1 MKYYVGIDLGT
12 TNSAIST
19 FDGEN
24 VRVCKN
30 KKDQTEVMPSVIYID
45 KRGRK
50 FFGKT
55 AYLKIPQD
63 EKNCA
68 FLFKRFMGTST
79 KIKIGDKSFTPEECS
94 AEILRELY
102 KNLPEEIRKSNDVGT
117 VITVP
122 AAFNQMQNAATLEA
136 AKMAGFAHVALM
148 QEPVAAIMCVMRHK
162 KNDSNFLIY
171 DLGGGTLDV
180 AIAENFSGKINLLAH
195 GGKTMCGGRDFD
207 KILTNKIVIPRIRD
221 TYAIPTNWN
230 TFEKYKRLFRIATY
244 LTENAKI
251 ELSTEEVVKIS
262 SETNIEDENG
272 EKIYIDVE
280 ITREKYNELIDE
292 MVMESIETT
301 RETIEK
307 SGLTPHDIDRIIFV
321 GGPTNYKPLCEKI
334 VMEVGIPGNFD
345 VNPMTAVSEGAAI
358 FAESVNWDSEFHGRK
373 SSRNQITS
381 DEALGLS
388 FRYESRTTKKQSRV
402 IVVLK
407 NKVEGYTFEINS
419 IDTGWTS
426 GVAQLENKSRVNL
439 PLSKRGENK
448 FTVIV
453 YDDKGVEVPL
463 KNSEIVIS
471 QTSAAVSMILANH
484 SIGLEVKE
492 SAISSKSI
500 LIYLVRQGDPLPAK
514 GTIQLRA
521 GQTIRAGSPDSLN
534 FKMWEGEVEDPVTD
548 NRFIGYTKIF
558 GDDFDF
564 GVIEEGAK
572 IICSYTVNDAGSV
585 DCDIE
590 VPSIAES
597 FNSGKNFY
605 LHKEGQVDL
614 DNIADNLSYDGQELL
629 DRIRKV
635 GNIIKNPEDTE
646 KLQFAAE
653 IASNAIAAN
662 KFEYDRE
669 DLQHMGEDLLK
680 AKQDLDRIRRN
691 NLSMIHGHDLKNL
704 LDFYDLNVK
713 HYTTKKEDAQFHE
726 FFVEAESLIDKD
738 DYAFEEVLDQIRYKN
753 YEVLSKSKDFMIAD
767 FHRLTDNPFAYRD
780 QVAFSKLEKAGALAI
795 GKNDFDSLKKILD
808 ALWLLRDVKDDELS
822 ANIFRA

>member
-1 MKYYVGIDLGT
+1 
-12 TNSAIST
+12 
-19 FDGEN
+19 
-24 VRVCKN
+24 
-30 KKDQTEVMPSVIYID
+30 
-45 KRGRK
+45 
-50 FFGKT
+50 
-55 AYLKIPQD
+55 
-63 EKNCA
+63 
-68 FLFKRFMGTST
+68 
-79 KIKIGDKSFTPEECS
+79 
-94 AEILRELY
+94 
-102 KNLPEEIRKSNDVGT
+102 
-117 VITVP
+117 
-122 AAFNQMQNAATLEA
+122 
-136 AKMAGFAHVALM
+136 
-148 QEPVAAIMCVMRHK
+148 
-162 KNDSNFLIY
+162 
-171 DLGGGTLDV
+171 
-180 AIAENFSGKINLLAH
+180 
-195 GGKTMCGGRDFD
+195 MCGGRDFD

>member
-24 VRVCKN
+24 VRVWKN
-30 KKDQTEVMPSVIYID
+30 KKDQTDVMPSAIYID

-63 EKNCA
+63 EKNCG

-79 KIKIGDKSFTPEECS
+79 KIKIGDKIFTPEECS

-102 KNLPEEIRKSNDVGT
+102 KSLPDEIRKSNDVGT

-136 AKMAGFAHVALM
+136 AKLAGFAHVALM

-207 KILTNKIVIPRIRD
+207 KILTNKIVIPWIRD

-230 TFEKYKRLFRIATY
+230 TQEKYKRLFRIATY

-251 ELSTEEVVKIS
+251 ELSTQEVVKVV
-262 SETNIEDENG
+262 SETNIEDDNG

-280 ITREKYNELIDE
+280 ITRDRYNELIEE
-292 MVMESIETT
+292 MVMESIEMT

-321 GGPTNYKPLCEKI
+321 GGPTNYKPLCER
-334 VMEVGIPGNFD
+334 VVLEVGIPGNFD

-373 SSRNQITS
+373 SSRHQIKS
-381 DEALGLS
+381 DENLGLS

-402 IVVLK
+402 IVNLK

-426 GVAQLENKSRVNL
+426 GIVQLENKVGVNL

-448 FTVIV
+448 FAVTV

-463 KNSEIVIS
+463 KNSEIIIS

-492 SAISSKSI
+492 SAMSSKSI

-514 GTIQLRA
+514 GKIKLRA

-564 GVIEEGAK
+564 GVIEEGSE
-572 IICSYTVNDAGSV
+572 IICRYTVNDAGSV

-629 DRIRKV
+629 DRIRKL
-635 GNIIKNPEDTE
+635 GNIIKNPEDSE

-691 NLSMIHGHDLKNL
+691 NLSIIHSHDLKNI
-704 LDFYDLNVK
+704 LDFYDNNVK
-713 HYTTKKEDAQFHE
+713 RYATKKEDAQYHE
-726 FFVEAESLIDKD
+726 FFVEAESLMDKD
-738 DYAFEEVLDQIRYKN
+738 EYAFEEVLDQIRYKN
-753 YEVLSKSKDFMIAD
+753 YEVLSKSKDFMIED
-767 FHRLTDNPFAYRD
+767 FHRLTETPSAYRD
-780 QVAFSKLEKAGALAI
+780 QVAFMKLEKAGMLAV